1 MRRVFEGGVGCCR
14 GGIEERSIDIGVL
27 DPFDET
33 GRDVGGEVS
42 DLSVAILV
50 VDCCPWRLSRLMR
63 GFLERIVTKVVL
75 VRLDLRRQVGD
86 CCGFIYLRSVV
97 EVWLLATCV
106 HKHSLVKKANF
117 ASKPLKRRLGGRS
130 KLPGGPVSGSRG
142 DEVLRVVLEPRRQDR
157 QGKTRSMPLGIG
169 G

>member
-14 GGIEERSIDIGVL
+14 GGIEVRSIDIGVL

-42 DLSVAILV
+42 ELSVAILV
-50 VDCCPWRLSRLMR
+50 VECCPWRLSRLMR

-75 VRLDLRRQVGD
+75 IRLDLRRQVGD
-86 CCGFIYLRSVV
+86 CCGFIYLRFGGGG
-97 EVWLLATCV
+97 LAAR
-106 HKHSLVKKANF
+106 HLRAQHSLVKKANF

-130 KLPGGPVSGSRG
+130 KLPGDP
-142 DEVLRVVLEPRRQDR
+142 
-157 QGKTRSMPLGIG
+157 
-169 G
+169 